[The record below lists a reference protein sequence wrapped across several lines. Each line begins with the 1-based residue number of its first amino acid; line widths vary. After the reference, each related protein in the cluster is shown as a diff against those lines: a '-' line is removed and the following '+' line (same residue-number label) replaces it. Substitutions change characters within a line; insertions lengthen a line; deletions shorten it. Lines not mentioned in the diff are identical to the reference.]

1 MRWTT
6 SSMRWRTPDIPTKI
20 DTHFC
25 SLFLSHYDDVLG
37 YCVRRTTFSEAEDVA
52 SEVFAIAWRRI
63 DDLDWDTAA
72 PWLFG
77 IARGV
82 LSNQR
87 RSASRRLRLTR
98 KVGSMGEGQV
108 EAPDVVVIRREQD
121 QQVMDVLG
129 ELRETDSEILMLST
143 WEELSAPEI
152 ATALDIS
159 VSAAEQ
165 RLHRAKQRFALA
177 LERISPKISPDT
189 AQEGGH
195 R

>member
-6 SSMRWRTPDIPTKI
+6 SSMRWRKPDIPTRI
-20 DTHFC
+20 DARFC

-37 YCVRRTTFSEAEDVA
+37 YCVRRTMFSEAEDAA

-63 DDLDWDTAA
+63 DDLEWDTAA

-87 RSASRRLRLTR
+87 RSASRRLGLTM
-98 KVGSMGEGQV
+98 KVGSMDERQV

-121 QQVMDVLG
+121 QQVVDVLEG
-129 ELRETDSEILMLST
+129 LREGDSEILMLST

-152 ATALDIS
+152 AIALDIS
-159 VSAAEQ
+159 VSAAE
-165 RLHRAKQRFALA
+165 
-177 LERISPKISPDT
+177 
-189 AQEGGH
+189 
-195 R
+195 

>member
-1 MRWTT
+1 MRRTT
-6 SSMRWRTPDIPTKI
+6 SSMRWRTPDTPTTI
-20 DTHFC
+20 DARFC

-37 YCVRRTTFSEAEDVA
+37 YCVRRSTFSEAEDAV

-63 DDLDWDTAA
+63 DDLEWDTAA

-98 KVGSMGEGQV
+98 KVGSMGDGHV
-108 EAPDVVVIRREQD
+108 EAPDVAVIRREQD
-121 QQVMDVLG
+121 QQVVDVLEG
-129 ELRETDSEILMLST
+129 LRETDSEILMLST

-165 RLHRAKQRFALA
+165 RLHRAKQRFASA
-177 LERISPKISPDT
+177 LESISPKISPDT
-189 AQEGGH
+189 AQEGGQ